1 MDLTAI
7 NNYIITVQLIKRD
20 ISNNLT
26 KPEILEK
33 WKVFSVQNP
42 KIFDSVFTD
51 PKCLERLEKMKKI
64 CLELKSN
71 HITKYEASV
80 QFGKYISKDYL
91 PPKSK
96 FN

>member
-1 MDLTAI
+1 MDLTTI

-20 ISNNLT
+20 ISNDLT

-33 WKVFSVQNP
+33 WKSFSLQSP
-42 KIFDSVFTD
+42 KVFDSVFTD
-51 PKCLERLEKMKKI
+51 PKCLERLETMKRL
-64 CLELKSN
+64 CLEIKSN
-71 HITKYEASV
+71 DISNYDASL

-91 PPKSK
+91 PAKTK

>member
-1 MDLTAI
+1 MDLTTI

-20 ISNNLT
+20 ISNDLT

-33 WKVFSVQNP
+33 WKAFSLQNP

-51 PKCLERLEKMKKI
+51 HKCLERLETMKRL
-64 CLELKSN
+64 CLEMISN
-71 HITKYEASV
+71 DINKYDASV